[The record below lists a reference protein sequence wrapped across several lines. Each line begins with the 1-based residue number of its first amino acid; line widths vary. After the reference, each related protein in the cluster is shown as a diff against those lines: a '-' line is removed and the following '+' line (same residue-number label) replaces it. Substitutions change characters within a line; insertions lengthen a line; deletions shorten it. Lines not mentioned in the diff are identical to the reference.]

1 MANEALTS
9 AKGSIVYIDNDKQ
22 YMFDIKRDIRFI
34 NASEF
39 SIDGPKMFYGFLC
52 GIAAQDF
59 DLEYIF
65 IDSFLKM
72 VDHPMDT
79 LEGLFEN
86 LDKFSN
92 RRGVKIIISA
102 SGDPKDVPEFLK
114 PFMV

>member
-1 MANEALTS
+1 MRVKVFVLVQPYQNRSQTFGIRNAECSLS
-9 AKGSIVYIDNDKQ
+9 
-22 YMFDIKRDIRFI
+22 FD
-34 NASEF
+34 
-39 SIDGPKMFYGFLC
+39 
-52 GIAAQDF
+52 Q
-59 DLEYIF
+59 